1 MSSFSDVKK
10 KLWCYERQRFVQ
22 RVGAGGTFFPARI
35 SELQLS
41 YLKDKIKMPALKV
54 VMGTR
59 DPVYHPQQL
68 R

>member
-1 MSSFSDVKK
+1 M
-10 KLWCYERQRFVQ
+10 
-22 RVGAGGTFFPARI
+22 GGTFPARI

-59 DPVYHPQQL
+59 DPVYPPQQL